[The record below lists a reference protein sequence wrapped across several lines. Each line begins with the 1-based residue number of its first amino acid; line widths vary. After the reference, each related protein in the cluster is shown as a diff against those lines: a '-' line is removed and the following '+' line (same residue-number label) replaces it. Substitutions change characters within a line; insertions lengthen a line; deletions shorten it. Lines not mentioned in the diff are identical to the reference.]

1 MGRQTVIC
9 ILFHLLFWLRTAAVE
24 RFPYAQRIARLGV
37 VRCLFS
43 PSIIL
48 SLNIGTQVAQAGWGC
63 PCIYLA
69 KSCAMFSRLVT
80 RAAGEFVRASGFCL
94 WPNVYLP
101 IQERD
106 WERQTWELSL
116 NSFTLSD
123 GRHSYLYCGKKW
135 REIEPGCLQFSGV
148 SYCHVT
154 VYLRLVVTFLKKNLW
169 KFLGLS
175 QWRVGILFF

>member
-123 GRHSYLYCGKKW
+123 GWHSYLYCGKKW